1 MSSSSEASTHTW
13 CGSKTPQLSC
23 YQPVPGLTIQD
34 IDGRNHLSGQNSD
47 LRHIMVLLE
56 IGLEQAL
63 QEKANNPIQWIEEHD
78 DDVDNVVFFAS
89 FKKVILTGPNTTPNL
104 WLKA

>member
-1 MSSSSEASTHTW
+1 M
-13 CGSKTPQLSC
+13 
-23 YQPVPGLTIQD
+23 PGLTIQD
-34 IDGRNHLSGQNSD
+34 IDSRNHLSGQNSD

-63 QEKANNPIQWIEEHD
+63 QEKANNPIQWIEEP
-78 DDVDNVVFFAS
+78 DVDVWCFFAS

>member
-1 MSSSSEASTHTW
+1 M
-13 CGSKTPQLSC
+13 
-23 YQPVPGLTIQD
+23 PGLTIQD

-63 QEKANNPIQWIEEHD
+63 QEKANNPVQWIEEPD
-78 DDVDNVVFFAS
+78 DDVDNVVFFRL
-89 FKKVILTGPNTTPNL
+89 FQKGNFNRYHTTPNL